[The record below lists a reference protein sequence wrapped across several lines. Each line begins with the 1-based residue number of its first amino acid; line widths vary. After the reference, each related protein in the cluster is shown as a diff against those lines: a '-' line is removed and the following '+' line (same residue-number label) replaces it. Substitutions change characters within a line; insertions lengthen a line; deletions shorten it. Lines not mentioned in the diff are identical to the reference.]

1 MALLFAPTLPLSPSF
16 LQHHNHHHQISRG
29 PLNISLHHTCR
40 PLLRMAVACDS
51 LQHVVG
57 PFCPLLTAA
66 LLKRHVEHLSP
77 KSTSKISSS
86 PSFLLARSQ
95 IHARCLCQAEWTLTY
110 LIRNALVERATGDL
124 AEAFFTL
131 ALFSQKRDLG
141 LARYCF
147 RLSAHSALGGGRKD
161 KKAASKAFVAWG
173 LMESKYG
180 TIFAARR
187 LLRRAVE
194 LDERKAPVLRWKRI
208 FS

>member
-1 MALLFAPTLPLSPSF
+1 MALLFAPTLPLFSSF
-16 LQHHNHHHQISRG
+16 LHHHHHHHQLSRR
-29 PLNISLHHTCR
+29 PLNLASHNTCR
-40 PLLRMAVACDS
+40 PSLRMTVACDAP
-51 LQHVVG
+51 QHVVG
-57 PFCPLLTAA
+57 PFCPLLTTA

-86 PSFLLARSQ
+86 PSLLLARSQ
-95 IHARCLCQAEWTLTY
+95 IHACCLGQAEWTLTY
-110 LIRNALVERATGDL
+110 LIRNALVERASGEL
-124 AEAFFTL
+124 AEAFFIL

-147 RLSAHSALGGGRKD
+147 RLAAYSALSGGRKD

-180 TIFAARR
+180 TIIAAQR

-194 LDERKAPVLRWKRI
+194 LDESKAPVLRWKRI